1 MKINP
6 LLAIDF
12 YKTGHIAQYPKGTTK
27 VYSNFTARSSR
38 LASKIEGIFD
48 ERVVFFGLQG
58 FIKWFLIDS
67 FNEDFFYRNQED
79 VVAEY
84 KWYMDQ
90 GLGIDSVN
98 CDHIA
103 ALHGL
108 GYLPLQI
115 KALPEGSLVNIK
127 VPMFTVTNTHPDFAW
142 LTNYLEDMLSN
153 ETWKSCTTATT
164 AWQYR
169 KLLDKYA
176 DETGANKDFVMWQG
190 HDFSF
195 RGMGG
200 IHDGAKNGAGHLLS
214 FFGTDTVSAIK
225 YLKDYYAGAE
235 TYIGGSVPAT
245 EHSVMCMGGEV
256 SEVDTF
262 RRLITEVYP
271 SGVVS
276 IVSDTWDF
284 WNVITV
290 TAKELKE
297 EILARKENALGLAKV
312 VFRPDSGDPADIIC
326 GLKLGKDIFNSVDE
340 AYAKYDG
347 YPHSDLPS
355 VIKVGNKYLGMS
367 QMDPGRVGIGG
378 EHSEAEVKGAVEC
391 LWDIFGGTINA
402 EGYKELNPRVGL
414 IYGDS
419 ITLERAQNILE
430 RLKAKGFASSN
441 IVFGIGS
448 YTYQYQTRDSFGFAM
463 KATYGIVEGVPREIY
478 KDPKTGDGGKKSAK
492 GLLRVEKEGKD
503 FVLHDQQTPEQE
515 ELGEL
520 RVVFYNGEPYE
531 NQSLEQIRSV
541 LANG

>member
-12 YKTGHIAQYPKGTTK
+12 YKTGHIVQYPKGTTT

-58 FIKWFLIDS
+58 FIQWFLIDS
-67 FNEDFFYRNQED
+67 FDENFFYRERD
-79 VVAEY
+79 EVVSEY

-103 ALHGL
+103 ALHDL
-108 GYLPLQI
+108 GYLPVRI

-127 VPMFTVTNTHPDFAW
+127 VPMFTVKNTHPDFAW
-142 LTNYLEDMLSN
+142 LTNYLEDVLSN

-190 HDFSF
+190 HDFAF

-200 IHDGAKNGAGHLLS
+200 IHDGAKNQSGHLLS
-214 FFGTDTVSAIK
+214 FYGTDTVSAIK
-225 YLKDYYAGAE
+225 YLKDYYYGE
-235 TYIGGSVPAT
+235 HTFIGGSVPAT

-256 SEVDTF
+256 SEIDTF

-297 EILARKENALGLAKV
+297 EILARKENAIGLAKV

-326 GLKLGKDIFNSVDE
+326 GTEELDYGFEILTPQE
-340 AYAKYDG
+340 
-347 YPHSDLPS
+347 
-355 VIKVGNKYLGMS
+355 
-367 QMDPGRVGIGG
+367 
-378 EHSEAEVKGAVEC
+378 KGAVQC

-463 KATYGIVEGVPREIY
+463 KATYGVVNGEAREIY

-503 FVLHDQQTPEQE
+503 FVLYDQQTPEQE

-520 RVVFYNGEPYE
+520 QTVFEDSQVFCFQTLTN
-531 NQSLEQIRSV
+531 IREI